1 MLPYHIDTQKVK
13 YIQNSALIRLP
24 RRSLVPTSFHPPC
37 LIGVCARFYV
47 THSTYPIVVYDQ
59 LSVIRRKCLKRSAE
73 KQFIDRRLYTFVAID
88 SLFDSQE
95 GKN

>member
-1 MLPYHIDTQKVK
+1 M
-13 YIQNSALIRLP
+13 
-24 RRSLVPTSFHPPC
+24 PTSFHLPF

-47 THSTYPIVVYDQ
+47 THSTYPIVICDQ
-59 LSVIRRKCLKRSAE
+59 LSVIKRKCLKRSAE
-73 KQFIDRRLYTFVAID
+73 KQFIDRRLYIVVTID